1 MYRSDNPESK
11 SIRFIDQLID
21 PFKGD
26 WPMFCYQCEQTSR
39 NDGALGCASSIGNCG
54 KTEQTSD
61 LQDLLIYAVKG
72 IAQYDKRARELG
84 AGDDA
89 AAAFILKAMFTT
101 LTNVNFNPANF
112 TQMLQEAAEI
122 RSRVKKAYENAAA
135 AKAVAVETLS
145 GPAAWE
151 IPSEIN
157 ELMAQSAMASVKKG
171 EAEVGEDVI
180 GLRALIL
187 YGAKGVCA
195 YAYHALMLGQEKS
208 DVYAGI
214 EDALDFLANEP
225 TDVDELVGKAL
236 ALGHTNLTVMEM
248 LDAGNTGNF
257 GTPEPSSVLIS
268 PVEGKAILVS
278 GHDMVDLEALLKQTE
293 GTGINVY
300 THGEMLPAH
309 SYPELKKYKHL
320 AGNYGGAW
328 QDQQTE
334 FADFPGPILMTSN
347 CIIEPAAS
355 YRRRIFTAGPVG
367 WPGLRHIENHDYS
380 VLIQA
385 ANAMPGFAADSEEKS
400 ITIGFGRDAVLGV
413 ADKVIDAVKSGDIK
427 HFFLVGGCDG
437 ADTGRNYYSDLVEQT
452 PSDTIIMTLGCAK
465 YRFNKQ
471 DLGDIG
477 GIPRLLDMG
486 QCNDSYSAIQVAV
499 ALADAFECDV
509 NDLPL
514 SLFISWF
521 EQKAAAVLLTLLA
534 LNIKGIHLGPTLPAF
549 ITPAVLDVLVE
560 AFDIKANGSPEADLA
575 EALAA

>member
-1 MYRSDNPESK
+1 
-11 SIRFIDQLID
+11 
-21 PFKGD
+21 
-26 WPMFCYQCEQTSR
+26 MFCYQCEQTAR
-39 NDGALGCASSIGNCG
+39 NDGAPGCASSIGNCG

-72 IAQYDKRARELG
+72 IAQYDKRARELD
-84 AGDDA
+84 AGDNA

-101 LTNVNFNPANF
+101 LTNVNFNPASF
-112 TQMLQEAAEI
+112 TQMLQEAAQI
-122 RSRVKKAYENAAA
+122 RERVKKAYENAAA
-135 AKAVAVETLS
+135 AKAVAAETLS
-145 GPAAWE
+145 GPAAWD
-151 IPSEIN
+151 IPSDAN
-157 ELMAQSAMASVKKG
+157 ALLAQSEIASVKTG

-187 YGAKGVCA
+187 YGTKGVCA
-195 YAYHALMLGQEKS
+195 YAYHALMLGQES
-208 DVYAGI
+208 DEVYAGI

-225 TDVDELVGKAL
+225 GDIDALVGKAL
-236 ALGHTNLTVMEM
+236 ALGHLNLKVMEM
-248 LDAGNTGNF
+248 LDAGNTGKY
-257 GTPEPSSVLIS
+257 GMPEPSTVRVT
-268 PVEGKAILVS
+268 PVAGKAILVS

-309 SYPELKKYKHL
+309 SYPELKKYSHL
-320 AGNYGGAW
+320 AGNFGGAW
-328 QDQQTE
+328 QDQQTD
-334 FADFPGPILMTSN
+334 FANFPGPILMTSN

-355 YRRRIFTAGPVG
+355 YRRRIFTTGPVG
-367 WPGLRHIENHDYS
+367 WPGLRHLENHDFS
-380 VLIQA
+380 VLVQA
-385 ANAMPGFAADSEEKS
+385 ANAMPGFAADSEEKT
-400 ITIGFGRDAVLGV
+400 ITVGFGRNTVLGV
-413 ADKVIDAVKSGDIK
+413 ADKIIDAVKAGAIK

-437 ADTGRNYYSDLVEQT
+437 ADTRRNYYTDLVEQT
-452 PSDTIIMTLGCAK
+452 PDDTVILTLGCAK
-465 YRFNKQ
+465 YRFNKKE
-471 DLGDIG
+471 LGDIG

-549 ITPAVLDVLVE
+549 ITPAVLNTLVE
-560 AFDIKANGSPEADLA
+560 AFDIKANTTPEADLA
-575 EALAA
+575 AVLAA